1 MAGQGGGGGVKHTGI
16 SPRLCSE
23 PDGGALVDGTF
34 LRSAARF
41 AIKGGIWDDRW
52 IAPQNTAKQNQANK
66 SQLPLSLSGKSS
78 EQEVIAPC
86 SDSGN

>member
-1 MAGQGGGGGVKHTGI
+1 MSGSWDTKQAIRLGELCQEGVLWQAKVGGGVKHTGI

-41 AIKGGIWDDRW
+41 AIKGGI
-52 IAPQNTAKQNQANK
+52 
-66 SQLPLSLSGKSS
+66 
-78 EQEVIAPC
+78 
-86 SDSGN
+86 